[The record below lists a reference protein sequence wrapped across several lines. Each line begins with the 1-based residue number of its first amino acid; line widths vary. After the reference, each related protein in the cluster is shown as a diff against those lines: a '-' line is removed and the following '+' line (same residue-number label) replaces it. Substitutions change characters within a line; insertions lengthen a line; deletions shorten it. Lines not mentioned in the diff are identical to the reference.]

1 MPDIIQQLEEGKKI
15 QEENGIDTDSLR
27 TKISSE
33 EEKDKEKTKSKRGRK
48 KRKIKNK
55 RINNNKKMNLFQ
67 KTHSLKQKK

>member
-48 KRKIKNK
+48 KKEEKEVE
-55 RINNNKKMNLFQ
+55 
-67 KTHSLKQKK
+67 